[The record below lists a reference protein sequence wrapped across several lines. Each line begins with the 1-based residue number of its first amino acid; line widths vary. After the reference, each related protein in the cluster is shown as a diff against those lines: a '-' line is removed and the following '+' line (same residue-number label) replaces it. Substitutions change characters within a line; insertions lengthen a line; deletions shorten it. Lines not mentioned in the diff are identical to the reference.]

1 MKKVFVAA
9 AIIAM
14 FAAVSC
20 KSNEEKKVDEAAAQV
35 EATATEAQQTIKD
48 QAKEA
53 AEGVA
58 SQAIDAAAARATD
71 EIVNAINK

>member
-20 KSNEEKKVDEAAAQV
+20 KNEKKAEAPAEEPQ
-35 EATATEAQQTIKD
+35 
-48 QAKEA
+48 KECCEGKQCEK
-53 AEGVA
+53 EGVA
-58 SQAIDAAAARATD
+58 SQLENKAEEAAVQVGSAAIDAAAD
-71 EIVNAINK
+71 KVIEKL